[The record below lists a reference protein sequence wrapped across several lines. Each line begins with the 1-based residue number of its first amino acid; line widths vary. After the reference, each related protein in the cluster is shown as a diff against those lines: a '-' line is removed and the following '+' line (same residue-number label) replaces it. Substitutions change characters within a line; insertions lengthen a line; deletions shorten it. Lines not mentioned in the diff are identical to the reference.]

1 MKTGLEGA
9 QVRIQALV
17 HWQPVA
23 AWLQKRAA
31 AAPAMARQCMGLA
44 VAWWYAQALPRIPVR
59 ASLRPGQ
66 FRRQGRGMLKK
77 STRPYVLGGAGSDGV
92 SGGIIAGQHYA
103 IWLAA
108 GTRKIA
114 RGRVMRWKPGQATIT
129 TWPAKTAGGN
139 PRGELPIL
147 LPWHGQARKKLITL
161 LKERL

>member
-1 MKTGLEGA
+1 MLTGYEGA
-9 QVRIQALV
+9 HARIQALV
-17 HWQPVA
+17 HWRPVA
-23 AWLQKRAA
+23 EWLQKRAA
-31 AAPAMARQCMGLA
+31 AAPLVARQCVAHA

-66 FRRQGRGMLKK
+66 FRRQGQGMLKK
-77 STRPYVLGGAGSDGV
+77 STRPYVLNGGDQI

-114 RGRVMRWKPGQATIT
+114 GGRVLAWKPGKATIT
-129 TWPAKTAGGN
+129 AWPAKSEGGN

-147 LPWHGQARKKLITL
+147 LPWHGQARDKLIAL